1 MALLRRGI
9 QIAALV
15 GTLVVGII
23 ALALIV
29 SQTGWFRE
37 RVRRYM
43 VRQANQYLNGE
54 LSIGRLS
61 GNLFFGAEL
70 SDVAVVVAGERVIA
84 VRQVGVDYSVLDLVS
99 RGIVIDDIR
108 LDEPRLVIRR
118 TAEGWNLGRLVKE
131 ERREAEREGP
141 ARPVAIGSIGISG
154 GDFVLEG
161 VGTVGGAVV
170 PRRLQQVDAKLSFD
184 YAPVHYTVGL
194 DHLSFRAIAPGLAM
208 TQLKG
213 TIAVRDDNFYFEDLV
228 LRTAESSLD
237 ASGVIEQYLRHP
249 IIKVTAKS
257 DKFSLPEIARV
268 LPILDVVKLQP
279 AFEIDARGPLER
291 LVVDLN
297 IRSSGGGVQGAT
309 TFDLEGPRRA
319 AGGTVNLRDLNLAA
333 VFGRP
338 NLKSRITGKTTFDL
352 AMPPGGLETMSGPFT
367 FSGPRVAFAG
377 YQAEEVDVKGRLAGP
392 RVEIDGRA
400 RAYGGASSA
409 RGVIVQ
415 PGRGRALA
423 LDLRG
428 GASSLDLRRLP
439 KNLRVP
445 ALATD
450 LNADWHLV
458 MEAGGRGPGSGRL
471 NADAVLGASVIEDA
485 SFASGTTASLTM
497 EGERLEYA
505 AKGAVDDLDLQ
516 RFGRALEV
524 AALAADRFASS
535 VTGPFDVKGTVPLG
549 SARGDGPLDGAR
561 GRPILDTIT
570 IDASGETVDTR
581 IFGSTLPRLAYTAR
595 LDRGSLTAT
604 ANGTFA
610 AFNPA
615 VLTGRSNLDGNLAGR
630 LNVAA
635 TIDDVG
641 EPIRPETVNASGQV
655 ELSQSTIAG
664 ITIDQAR
671 IDGQL
676 DRGNGTIKALE
687 IKGEDL
693 QVTASG
699 PVALGEAEDFSRPE
713 TQGPRPDTNI
723 TYHVDTSDLKKIG
736 QLVDQPLAG
745 SVTVDGRLTGT
756 RANLKS
762 EGTLNGSSVKFGEN
776 GALDLNA
783 KFSLAV
789 PDLSFADATIGAE
802 TNAAFVTVG
811 GLELREVAAKTTY
824 EGNTLEFDSTINDRG
839 RELKATGTLI
849 VHADHNELHL
859 PALSMRSQGLEWR
872 LDGSDAT
879 VQFDRREIR
888 MKDLR
893 FVSASAGAAQG
904 APAGG
909 AGQQSLAIE
918 GTIARS
924 SPEAGTAPD
933 AAAANLQVKASNVD
947 IAQLEKLTLQDRGF
961 GGLLSA
967 DARITGSL
975 GAPRVDGSVA
985 VTKGHF
991 RTFTFESLK
1000 AEMDYTGDGIRLDA
1014 RLQQNATQWLTA
1026 KGFAPMT
1033 LFRFEPTGRAEHV
1046 APGEA
1051 DRIDLRIESSPID
1064 LGIIQGLTSVVTDV
1078 KGSLQA
1084 NVRVTGSGRDPHLEG
1099 VVSVTGGAFKVPA
1112 VGASYTG
1119 FETRID
1125 LQSDK
1130 MVVAGFELRDDNGN
1144 PLLVSGELATH
1155 ERELGAVNL
1164 QFQADNFEVVDN
1176 DLGDVEV
1183 DSVLRVTGDFRRPR
1197 VEGTISLEAGR
1208 IEVDR
1213 VLAVLGPS
1221 PYATEATSA
1230 PDVEPG
1236 VQVVDASGGARQ
1248 ATARSLT
1255 AAAGAPAAPIEP
1267 VEPLPPAPLPPLVDR
1282 LALDLRV
1289 EIPDNLVL
1297 RGADLRPAGRGGLAL
1312 GDINLTVGGDLRVHK
1327 DQGKRLTLTGTINTV
1342 RGFYQFQ
1349 GRRFDVTRDG
1359 RIRFVGLPEM
1369 NPLIDVTAIRVI
1381 DGVEARV
1388 HIRGTARA
1396 PELTLSSTPPLD
1408 ESDILSLI
1416 VFNASINSLGTDE
1429 RISLA
1434 QRAGAIASGFVAAPL
1449 AESIGRALDVDLFE
1463 IETTS
1468 DAGFGAAV
1476 TLGQQ
1481 VSEELFLRFRQT
1493 FGPQDASEFIT
1504 EYKLAEF
1511 LRFQGSVAPGGG
1523 VKANRSILRRVE
1535 RGAADLIFFFSY

>member
-1 MALLRRGI
+1 MIRRAVR
-9 QIAALV
+9 IAALV
-15 GTLVVGII
+15 GTLFVGII

-29 SQTGWFRE
+29 SQTGWFRDW
-37 RVRRYM
+37 VRRYM

-70 SDVAVVVAGERVIA
+70 SDVALDVAGERVIS
-84 VRQVGVDYSVLDLVS
+84 VRQIGVDYSVLDLIS
-99 RGIVIDDIR
+99 QGLVIDDIR

-131 ERREAEREGP
+131 QRREAEREGP
-141 ARPVAIGSIGISG
+141 ARPMAIGSIGISG

-161 VGTVGGAVV
+161 VGTVGGVV
-170 PRRLQQVDAKLSFD
+170 APRRLQQVDAKLSFE

-194 DHLSFRAIAPGLAM
+194 DQLSFRAIGPGFAM
-208 TQLKG
+208 NQLKG
-213 TIAVRDDNFYFEDLV
+213 TIAVREDNLYFEDLV
-228 LRTAESSLD
+228 MRTAESNLD

-249 IIKVTAKS
+249 IIKVSAKS
-257 DKFSLPEIARV
+257 DRFSLPEIARLLPV
-268 LPILDVVKLQP
+268 LGIVKLQP

-297 IRSSGGGVQGAT
+297 IRSGGGAVQGAT

-319 AGGTVNLRDLNLAA
+319 AGGTVNLRDLDLAA

-338 NLKSRITGKTTFDL
+338 GLRSRITGKTTFDL
-352 AMPPGGLETMSGPFT
+352 AMPPGGLETMAGPFT
-367 FSGPRVAFAG
+367 FGGPRVAFAG
-377 YQAEEVDVKGRLAGP
+377 YQAEQVAVKGRLTGP

-400 RAYGGASSA
+400 RGYGAASSV

-415 PGRGRALA
+415 PTRGRALA

-428 GASSLDLRRLP
+428 GASGVDLRRLP

-450 LNADWHLV
+450 LAADWHLV
-458 MEAGGRGPGSGRL
+458 MEAGSLRPGTGRL
-471 NADAVLGASVIEDA
+471 NADAVLGPSVIEGA
-485 SFASGTTASLTM
+485 SFASGTTASLIM

-505 AKGAVDDLDLQ
+505 AKGAVTDLDLQ

-524 AALAADRFASS
+524 PALAGDRYASS
-535 VTGPFDVKGTVPLG
+535 VTGPFDVKGTLPLG
-549 SARGDGPLDGAR
+549 SARGE
-561 GRPILDTIT
+561 PILDTMT
-570 IDASGETVDTR
+570 IDASGEAVDTR
-581 IFGSTLPRLAYTAR
+581 IFGGRLPRLAYTAR
-595 LDRGSLTAT
+595 LDRGSLAAT

-610 AFNPA
+610 DFDPE
-615 VLTGRSNLDGNLAGR
+615 VLTGRSNLNGSLAGR
-630 LNVAA
+630 VDV
-635 TIDDVG
+635 TTRIDDVRG
-641 EPIRPETVNASGQV
+641 PIRPETVTASGQI
-655 ELSQSTIAG
+655 ELSESTIGG
-664 ITIDQAR
+664 IALQQAT
-671 IDGQL
+671 IDGQV
-676 DRGNGTIKALE
+676 DSGNGTIKALDV
-687 IKGEDL
+687 KGMDL
-693 QVTASG
+693 HVTASG
-699 PVALGEAEDFSRPE
+699 PIALGTDDVSRPE
-713 TQGPRPDTNI
+713 PRSPRPDTNL
-723 TYHVDTSDLKKIG
+723 TYHVDTSSLEKIG
-736 QLVDQPLAG
+736 QLVGQPLAG
-745 SVTVDGRLTGT
+745 SVSVDGRLTGM

-762 EGTLNGSSVKFGEN
+762 DGTLNGSNVKFGEN

-783 KFSLAV
+783 KYWIAV
-789 PDLSFADATIGAE
+789 PDLSFADATFGAE

-824 EGNTLEFDSTINDRG
+824 NGNTLQFESTINDRG
-839 RELKATGTLI
+839 RELTATGTLI

-859 PALSMRSQGLEWR
+859 PALALRSQGLEWR
-872 LDGSDAT
+872 LDGRDAT
-879 VQFDRREIR
+879 VQFDKREIR

-893 FVSASAGAAQG
+893 FVSAAAAAPGAPAAAG

-924 SPEAGTAPD
+924 DPEAGTTPD
-933 AAAANLQVKASNVD
+933 SAAANLQVKASNVD
-947 IAQLEKLTLQDRGF
+947 IAQLEKLTLQDRGL

-975 GAPRVDGSVA
+975 SAPRVDGTVS

-991 RTFTFESLK
+991 RTFTFDSLN
-1000 AEMDYTGDGIRLDA
+1000 ARMDYTRDGIRVDA

-1033 LFRFEPTGRAEHV
+1033 LFRFEPAGRAEHI

-1051 DRIDLRIESSPID
+1051 DRVDLRIESSPID
-1064 LGIIQGLTSVVTDV
+1064 LGVIQGLTSLVTEV

-1084 NVRVTGSGRDPHLEG
+1084 NVHVTGSGRDPHVEG
-1099 VVSVTGGAFKVPA
+1099 VVTVTGGAFKVPA
-1112 VGASYTG
+1112 VGGSYTG
-1119 FETRID
+1119 FDTRID
-1125 LQSDK
+1125 LRPDK
-1130 MVVAGFELRDDNGN
+1130 LVVAGFELRDDNGD

-1155 ERELGAVNL
+1155 EREIGAVNL
-1164 QFQADNFEVVDN
+1164 QLQADGFEVIDN
-1176 DLGDVEV
+1176 ELGDVEV
-1183 DSVLRVTGDFRRPR
+1183 DGVLAVTGEFRRPR
-1197 VEGTISLEAGR
+1197 VEGTINVEAGR
-1208 IEVDR
+1208 IEADR
-1213 VLAVLGPS
+1213 LLAVIGPS
-1221 PYATEATSA
+1221 PYATEATTA
-1230 PDVEPG
+1230 LEVEPG
-1236 VQVVDASGGARQ
+1236 VQIVDASGGARQ

-1255 AAAGAPAAPIEP
+1255 AAAGPEGPIEP
-1267 VEPLPPAPLPPLVDR
+1267 VKPLPPPPVPPLLDR
-1282 LALDLRV
+1282 LALDLRI

-1312 GDINLTVGGDLRVHK
+1312 GDINLTVGGDLRVLK
-1327 DQGKRLTLTGTINTV
+1327 EQGKRFTLAGTINTV

-1359 RIRFVGLPEM
+1359 RIRFTGLPEI

-1388 HIRGTARA
+1388 HIRGTARS

-1408 ESDILSLI
+1408 EADILSLI

-1434 QRAGAIASGFVAAPL
+1434 QRAGAIAGGFVAAPL

-1468 DAGFGAAV
+1468 DAGFGTAV

-1493 FGPQDASEFIT
+1493 FGPQDASEFIM
-1504 EYKLAEF
+1504 EYRLAQF

-1523 VKANRSILRRVE
+1523 VKANRTIQRRVE
-1535 RGAADLIFFFSY
+1535 RGGADLIFFFSY